1 MSKQYKRFEAH
12 GLFMH
17 RLAIASACLGKK
29 KSENKSIPYNSA
41 RGGKKKC
48 RDVRRLA
55 SMAAECVDLVNLD
68 MAALQQRTV
77 RCGSARQYWCQMLQ
91 RQKSCH
97 IKHVPMEMSFCI
109 SLHRLARKQ
118 NDDFELFVSELLLI
132 NLTRVTRSVGLMGVG

>member
-68 MAALQQRTV
+68 MAALTAENSTLWLCQTILV
-77 RCGSARQYWCQMLQ
+77 PDVAKTKILPHKTCSNGNVLLHLSASSR
-91 RQKSCH
+91 
-97 IKHVPMEMSFCI
+97 
-109 SLHRLARKQ
+109 
-118 NDDFELFVSELLLI
+118 SE
-132 NLTRVTRSVGLMGVG
+132 TKR